1 MCNGCRDIFIKF
13 KKVIRGAALTYANS
27 FVEADDLIGI
37 INLKF
42 FSWKK
47 NQEGNLNLRNAFFYK
62 IAKNAAIDQIDEE
75 DNELHNDHTDL
86 IQNVFFGDS
95 LNNVEKKYLVDQ
107 ILMKVSPRE
116 RDALLSV
123 ANKEAIEEYKTR
135 NDIERTNSAFQNF
148 SKNNK
153 ILEITQ
159 EKLVSVDFN
168 HNPASSIVDASLTN
182 TIGKNMGKISAWYDN
197 EWGFSNRMCDLAEY
211 LHKIS

>member
-75 DNELHNDHTDL
+75 DNELHNDHTHL

-135 NDIERTNSAFQNF
+135 NDIERTNSAIKRRRRAVESAASRIN
-148 SKNNK
+148 S
-153 ILEITQ
+153 LENYRRV
-159 EKLVSVDFN
+159 EN
-168 HNPASSIVDASLTN
+168 GA
-182 TIGKNMGKISAWYDN
+182 
-197 EWGFSNRMCDLAEY
+197 
-211 LHKIS
+211 